1 MPDETLDKAALAELL
16 ETVGD
21 DRGFLV
27 ELIATYLGDSPGLV
41 AGMRSGLASGDAA
54 EVRRAAHTLKSTSA
68 TFGASRLASV
78 SREIEA
84 AAAVDEIAGLG
95 SQVEAAAAE
104 YEAVAEAL
112 RAAAAERGPGGG
124 AT

>member
-1 MPDETLDKAALAELL
+1 MPDETLDQAALAELL

-21 DRGFLV
+21 DHEFLV

-68 TFGASRLASV
+68 TFGAARLASM

-84 AAAVDEIAGLG
+84 AAAAGDLAGLAP
-95 SQVEAAAAE
+95 QVEVAAVE

-112 RAAAAERGPGGG
+112 RAADAEHGPVGG
-124 AT
+124 AA